1 MRTFGFHL
9 KQMERPAVAVAIHPG
24 TIKASIKGFRNSAST
39 SQLHEPEEAAERV
52 LDTAGKLKEGQRG
65 KVWDWVGKEVAW

>member
-1 MRTFGFHL
+1 MRTFGLRL
-9 KQMERPAVAVAIHPG
+9 KQMKRPAVTVAIHPG
-24 TIKASIKGFRNSAST
+24 MIKVLIKDFRNSASA

-65 KVWDWVGKEVAW
+65 KVWDWAGKEVAW